1 VVMRGLRWW
10 LAGLSFR
17 ERVFLVIA
25 IVGAVVGLVGG
36 LTGAVAL
43 DRIAGERTA
52 RTADNALAT
61 YNGCR
66 RANVQTRPATRII
79 GVTLRD
85 LIRFINA
92 GATEAELAAAQPFA
106 RAPARLDLAVS
117 LLRRQPCS
125 RQYPDG
131 YAVWLE
137 RGKPPLVP
145 PVARRP

>member
-1 VVMRGLRWW
+1 MVSGLRWW

-17 ERVFLVIA
+17 ERVFLTIA
-25 IVGAVVGLVGG
+25 IVGAIVGLVGG
-36 LTGAVAL
+36 ITGAVAL
-43 DRIAGERTA
+43 DRIAGERNA

-85 LIRFINA
+85 LILFINR
-92 GATEAELAAAQPFA
+92 GATAEELAAAKPFA
-106 RAPARLDLAVS
+106 RAPKRLETAVQ

-125 RQYPDG
+125 RQYPEG
-131 YAVWLE
+131 YAVWLA
-137 RGKPPLVP
+137 RGKPPIAP
-145 PVARRP
+145 PIVRP